1 MIALRF
7 LRKVHGTGYYID
19 GIEQTAITNEVL
31 QYRVKEQDI
40 MQANINDW
48 PWSDWKDVPMGLEQ
62 SK

>member
-1 MIALRF
+1 MIELRW
-7 LRKVHGTGYYID
+7 ID
-19 GIEQTAITNEVL
+19 ELEMVNEHMAKRVKAL
-31 QYRVKEQDI
+31 QYRTKEQDI